1 MVAEKEKKMEKE
13 KKIFQLRVRIP
24 LHNFGEMPKS
34 GKEKHSTYKAVDRS
48 PVSPVSDQI
57 EDQNPIMPV
66 PVPVQPLEDALPMK
80 KSKLGAETLIQRL
93 RLRVSSEVVKEKKG
107 WSEDDGHGCERR
119 LRPAKK
125 EKVRFQAELTKQEVD
140 EDFQK
145 IYASGL
151 RPRRRLKN
159 VHKPLINNRLFPAMM
174 IRELSA
180 DTYKVRLPP

>member
-1 MVAEKEKKMEKE
+1 MVAEMEKE

-34 GKEKHSTYKAVDRS
+34 GKKKHSTYEAVDRS

-66 PVPVQPLEDALPMK
+66 PVQPLEDALPTK
-80 KSKLGAETLIQRL
+80 KSKLGAETLTQRL
-93 RLRVSSEVVKEKKG
+93 RLRVPSEVVKEKKG

-151 RPRRRLKN
+151 RPKRRLKN